1 MPFRI
6 LHVALVLMCGGLP
19 VIAMDPSWKGKE
31 VILTRAGV
39 KLEVS
44 AGEKIAPRTSGVAN
58 DVTFRVLKDKNGRL
72 LIESRRQRGWIA
84 KGDAVLIDQAVTY
97 FTEQVAHHPED
108 SHACTARRV
117 VRMSQNEPGHSHA
130 DHHEAVQPHHKAT
143 LDY

>member
-1 MPFRI
+1 MRHAAHGCAPVSAPLEEGTDTEFVFGGRTMPFRI

-58 DVTFRVLKDKNGRL
+58 DVTFRVLKDKYGRL
-72 LIESRRQRGWIA
+72 LIESRRQRGWFA
-84 KGDAVLIDQAVTY
+84 KGDAV
-97 FTEQVAHHPED
+97 
-108 SHACTARRV
+108 
-117 VRMSQNEPGHSHA
+117 
-130 DHHEAVQPHHKAT
+130 
-143 LDY
+143 